1 MVQAFVLNDSTLL
14 IKEALIQIYR
24 KDNRNKIF
32 LRKEKINV
40 NKNRKYNT

>member
-1 MVQAFVLNDSTLL
+1 ML

-40 NKNRKYNT
+40 NKNRKYT

>member
-1 MVQAFVLNDSTLL
+1 M
-14 IKEALIQIYR
+14 KEALILIYR

-40 NKNRKYNT
+40 NKNRKYT